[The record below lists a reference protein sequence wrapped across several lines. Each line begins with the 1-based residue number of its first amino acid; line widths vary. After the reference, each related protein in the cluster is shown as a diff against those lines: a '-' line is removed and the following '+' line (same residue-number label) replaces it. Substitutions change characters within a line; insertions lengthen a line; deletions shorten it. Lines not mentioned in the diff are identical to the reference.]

1 MPDKIRLTESQIE
14 SLAKEIQKLL
24 HTNGLWGGTYIY
36 FNGCCMDSVDETGH
50 THYDGSVYVHPDIEP
65 TDRFCY
71 VNPDHILSMS
81 FEGNVYQMF
90 NHMMYTDVLHS
101 FVNLLKQYGLYYEL
115 GNAWNLTCYYN

>member
-36 FNGCCMDSVDETGH
+36 FNGCCMDSVDETGR

-65 TDRFCY
+65 TDRFCLQLET
-71 VNPDHILSMS
+71 NLW
-81 FEGNVYQMF
+81 EG
-90 NHMMYTDVLHS
+90 
-101 FVNLLKQYGLYYEL
+101 GLVRKTE
-115 GNAWNLTCYYN
+115 GRP